1 MHEMN
6 QYHKCNHNNRTRMMY
21 ILYSYSYIK
30 MQFPKHNKVLQA
42 TLAINPDMNVITFLR
57 NG

>member
-21 ILYSYSYIK
+21 ILYSYIK

-42 TLAINPDMNVITFLR
+42 TLAIKLDMNVITFLR